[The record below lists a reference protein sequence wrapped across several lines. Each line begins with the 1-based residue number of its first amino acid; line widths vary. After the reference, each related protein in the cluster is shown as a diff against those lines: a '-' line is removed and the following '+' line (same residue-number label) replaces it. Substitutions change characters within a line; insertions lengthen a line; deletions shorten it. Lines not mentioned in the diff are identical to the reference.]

1 MKLFAK
7 YNIISLLS
15 TILIFL
21 IANTIF
27 YFLLRWILIEQID
40 VELKIAQ
47 KEFNSYLI
55 RHNQMPDITS
65 EAEQEVTINEVRDPL
80 KRSSHQILSLFDSSE
95 NREESF
101 RQYRFGIILNRKAY
115 EITISKSLEKTNQL
129 IKSIVGITIMTIL
142 LVLIVSL
149 FINRIILKNLWQ
161 PFYNTLLAVKDFQVS
176 NKHDLMLN
184 DTTVNE
190 FRFMNNILRQA
201 TNKVQQDFLVLKEF
215 TENASHEL
223 QTPLAVF
230 NSKLDIISQG
240 ENISKTQGDA
250 INDAYTAL
258 KKLSRLNQSLL
269 LLTKIGNEQF
279 IETELIDMTEKVQ
292 EKIDYFK
299 ELWDGKQMQ
308 VFISLNAVSIRMNP
322 DLTDILLNNLFSN
335 ATRHNIKGGIISVDL
350 NNQYLLISNSGSSQP
365 LDYQKVFTRFYKP
378 SKNIEEN
385 GLGLSIIRQ
394 ICNVSVFQVKYK
406 FENNL
411 HSFIIQWK

>member
-279 IETELIDMTEKVQ
+279 IETELINMTEKVQ

>member
-1 MKLFAK
+1 MRLFAK
-7 YNIISLLS
+7 YNIISLLP

-27 YFLLRWILIEQID
+27 YFLLRRILIEQID

-47 KEFNSYLI
+47 KEFNSYLVK
-55 RHNQMPDITS
+55 HNQMPDITS
-65 EAEQEVTINEVRDPL
+65 VAEQDVTINELRYPVQ
-80 KRSSHQILSLFDSSE
+80 RSSLHILSLFDSSE

-101 RQYRFGIILNRKAY
+101 RQYRFGVILNKKAY
-115 EITISKSLEKTNQL
+115 EITIAKSLEKTNQL

-149 FINRIILKNLWQ
+149 FINRIILKNLWK
-161 PFYNTLLAVKDFQVS
+161 PFYNTLLAVKDFQVG

-184 DTTVNE
+184 DTTVDE
-190 FRFMNNILRQA
+190 FKFMNNILRQA

-215 TENASHEL
+215 AENASHEL
-223 QTPLAVF
+223 QTPLAIF

-240 ENISKTQGDA
+240 ENISKAQGDA

-279 IETELIDMTEKVQ
+279 IETELINMTEKVQ
-292 EKIDYFK
+292 EKMDYFK
-299 ELWDGKQMQ
+299 ELWDGKQIQ

-385 GLGLSIIRQ
+385 GLGLSIIHQ

>member
-1 MKLFAK
+1 LKLFAK